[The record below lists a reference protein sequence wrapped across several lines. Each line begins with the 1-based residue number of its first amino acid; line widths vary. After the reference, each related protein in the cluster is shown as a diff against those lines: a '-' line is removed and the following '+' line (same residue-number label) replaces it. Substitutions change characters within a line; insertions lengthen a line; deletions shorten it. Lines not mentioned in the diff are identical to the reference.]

1 MPAALVVAVVVAV
14 VVVVAVLAVV
24 VVAVLA
30 VLTVVV
36 VVVVVVVVA
45 AAVLIRWSSLK
56 LPSSSA
62 KSKLRFDPRARQI
75 LTDDDYETT
84 AMLDSPSATLVS
96 TPPDPVSSAF
106 GLIVNLKTAEL
117 PVMTGSV
124 YLAVYKRASAR
135 CVSTGI
141 LSPDYLSYHLPT
153 KRERYETLGVEDCCH
168 GYRAY
173 TEVSADKRI
182 RRLDD
187 F

>member
-106 GLIVNLKTAEL
+106 GLIVNLKTAEVYSVRIISLITCL
-117 PVMTGSV
+117 PRGRGMKLWGWRTVVMVTEHTPRYPLISESGDWMIFNKSRQV
-124 YLAVYKRASAR
+124 KSYK
-135 CVSTGI
+135 
-141 LSPDYLSYHLPT
+141 
-153 KRERYETLGVEDCCH
+153 
-168 GYRAY
+168 
-173 TEVSADKRI
+173 
-182 RRLDD
+182 